1 MSRNQKVAFWAL
13 FVGFC
18 LTATTSIYP
27 QGAFDN
33 ITIVGAII
41 LTIFYLTVAFF
52 IHLFVKSNP
61 KEIDKLFTK

>member
-1 MSRNQKVAFWAL
+1 MSRNQKIAFWAI

-18 LTATTSIYP
+18 LAGTISIYR

-33 ITIVGAII
+33 ITIVGGII
-41 LTIFYLTVAFF
+41 LTTFYLTVAFF

>member
-18 LTATTSIYP
+18 LTATISIYSK
-27 QGAFDN
+27 GVFDD

-41 LTIFYLTVAFF
+41 LSVFYLTVGFF
-52 IHLFVKSNP
+52 IHLYVKSNS
-61 KEIDKLFTK
+61 KEIEKWFTK